1 MRLFAYSL
9 FKKKCG
15 FSMVELM
22 VVMVLFAL
30 AAAFAIPNVAGVM
43 PRYRLKEAARGLYSD
58 LQLAKLTAVK
68 EGAPCT
74 VEFTSTGYQIFLDI
88 NQNLERDGTE
98 TGSQYLLKQVNWSD
112 YRNVELDTSKGGGDG
127 LSFMANDNGNPAV
140 SFLPTGLTMNNMG
153 GLGVGTVF
161 LRLDNDNSKQMS
173 VVVSSTASIRI
184 N

>member
-1 MRLFAYSL
+1 MRLFAYSI
-9 FKKKCG
+9 FRKKTG

-22 VVMVLFAL
+22 VVIVLFAL

-58 LQLAKLTAVK
+58 FQLAKLTAVK

-74 VEFTSTGYQIFLDI
+74 VEFTNTGYQVFLDI
-88 NQNLERDGTE
+88 NQNLERDGVE
-98 TGSQYLLKQVNWSD
+98 TGSQYLLKQVNWAD
-112 YRNVELDTSKGGGDG
+112 YKNVELDTSQGGGDG
-127 LSFMANDNGNPAV
+127 LSFMTNDNGNPAV

-153 GLGVGTVF
+153 GLGVGTVY
-161 LRLDNDNSKQMS
+161 LRLDDNSKQMS